1 MKSIER
7 RLPQDIDKSF
17 IVFNEVG
24 TFFPYPWHY
33 HPEYELVYVRKSTG
47 RRMVGDDIG
56 FFDEG
61 DLVFMG
67 PLLPHVWVNDP
78 VFVRG
83 EAGYLADA
91 IVVQFI
97 DTFLGERFM
106 QIPEVEAFKNFL
118 WLSNRGMV
126 IKGKARKKITTLMD
140 DMLAMNGLQ
149 RLSSLLM
156 IFDILAHTNEYE
168 LLASPVFIQ
177 DTHFKS
183 SDHFRKINEYIM
195 RNFHKDISL
204 GEIASV
210 ANMAITTFCNFF
222 KSHYRVTFV
231 EYLNTVKIGHA
242 CKLLS
247 QNELNIVEVAYES
260 GFNNLANFNK
270 QFKNVKQMTPSEYKK
285 TLLTHPV

>member
-17 IVFNEVG
+17 IVFQEIG
-24 TFFPYPWHY
+24 TYFPYPWHY
-33 HPEYELVYVRKSTG
+33 HPEYELVLIRKSSG
-47 RRMVGDDIG
+47 RRMVGDHIG

-67 PLLPHVWVNDP
+67 RLLPHVWVNDP
-78 VFVRG
+78 QFVNG
-83 EAGYLADA
+83 EADYLADA

-97 DTFLGERFM
+97 DSFLGERFM

-118 WLSNRGMV
+118 WLSNRGLV
-126 IKGKARKKITTLMD
+126 IKGKARKQITQLMEQ
-140 DMLAMNGLQ
+140 MLVMNGLQ
-149 RLSSLLM
+149 RLSSLLT
-156 IFDILAHTNEYE
+156 IFDILAHTTEYE

-183 SDHFRKINEYIM
+183 SDHYRKINEYIM
-195 RNFHKDISL
+195 HNFHRDISL
-204 GEIASV
+204 CEIASV

-222 KSHYRVTFV
+222 KSHYRITFV
-231 EYLNTVKIGHA
+231 EYLNSVKIGHA

-270 QFKNVKQMTPSEYKK
+270 QFKNLKQMTPSEYRR
-285 TLLTHPV
+285 TLGTHLV